1 VFKVEERLMTNNKT
15 QYIFDGRTLLNHPY
29 RVILTD
35 TVLTHN
41 SYGRPRPVAGTWHL
55 IDGWMDQ
62 WMS

>member
-1 VFKVEERLMTNNKT
+1 MTNNKT